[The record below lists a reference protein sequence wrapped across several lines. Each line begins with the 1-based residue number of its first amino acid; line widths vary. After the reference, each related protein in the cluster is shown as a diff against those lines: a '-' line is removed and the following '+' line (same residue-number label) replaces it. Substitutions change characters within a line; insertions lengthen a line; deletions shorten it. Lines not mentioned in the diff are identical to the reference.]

1 MLYESALANKVKCIR
16 SYYRGIDDLP
26 PEIRKAFRNAAR
38 LYNKSSILGM
48 DESSFQI
55 SLLVASVETLA
66 KQEMLSYSDF
76 VKKYNP
82 NAKKSDIDDMY
93 EIRSKL
99 FHSGEFSFFEYDV
112 NMNPYVNPVYEYFA
126 DKYTEFR
133 RILRKTIINWIKI
146 NITEKK
152 SE

>member
-1 MLYESALANKVKCIR
+1 MLFR
-16 SYYRGIDDLP
+16 S
-26 PEIRKAFRNAAR
+26 
-38 LYNKSSILGM
+38 
-48 DESSFQI
+48 
-55 SLLVASVETLA
+55 
-66 KQEMLSYSDF
+66 
-76 VKKYNP
+76 
-82 NAKKSDIDDMY
+82 
-93 EIRSKL
+93 
-99 FHSGEFSFFEYDV
+99 EFSFFEYDV

>member
-1 MLYESALANKVKCIR
+1 MGKIR
-16 SYYRGIDDLP
+16 RNGFSQRDVDRQWNQIVNM
-26 PEIRKAFRNAAR
+26 IRK
-38 LYNKSSILGM
+38 K
-48 DESSFQI
+48 QI
-55 SLLVASVETLA
+55 SGVVVANMAAISSSVA
-66 KQEMLSYSDF
+66 DAYF
-76 VKKYNP
+76 

>member
-1 MLYESALANKVKCIR
+1 MLNKNSIKTILNVKHTCIDKVTMLADT
-16 SYYRGIDDLP
+16 S
-26 PEIRKAFRNAAR
+26 
-38 LYNKSSILGM
+38 
-48 DESSFQI
+48 
-55 SLLVASVETLA
+55 
-66 KQEMLSYSDF
+66 
-76 VKKYNP
+76 